1 MKQERLEGRESSK
14 ASATVGQG
22 LRGGKTVMGKR
33 CLHKRKNNG
42 DGNER
47 IETEDI
53 KDIEST
59 GLSDLKK
66 MWEVGQ

>member
-1 MKQERLEGRESSK
+1 
-14 ASATVGQG
+14 
-22 LRGGKTVMGKR
+22 MGKR

-42 DGNER
+42 DGNGI

-59 GLSDLKK
+59 GLSDLKI
-66 MWEVGQ
+66 MCEGRGDREI